1 MTEPV
6 VTKEQIRN
14 LILAEKLRPSDL
26 FGVEALTEDPA
37 VKGFVETE
45 KRGATAGEY
54 AHRKRTEEGFDK
66 TRQDLENKLKE
77 RDAEV
82 VRLKTEAAKGRVP
95 AIFDKAKTERKFS
108 ERQTK
113 FIKARLDRFSP
124 KDIDKLD
131 DELKT
136 WLDGEVEEE
145 AKLAKLYGIPDD
157 KKDEGDGGTKD
168 PGTGPDKTKPAG
180 DAKSKY
186 VDPKQNPFIKI

>member
-1 MTEPV
+1 MTDQV
-6 VTKEQIRN
+6 ITKEQIRT
-14 LILAEKLRPSDL
+14 LILAEKLKPSDL

-37 VKGFVETE
+37 VKGFVDTE
-45 KRGATAGEY
+45 KRNATAGEY

-66 TRQDLENKLKE
+66 TRQDLEGKLKE

-95 AIFDKAKTERKFS
+95 VLFDKAKTERKFS
-108 ERQTK
+108 ERQSK

-131 DELKT
+131 DELKS

-145 AKLAKLYGIPDD
+145 AKLAKLYGISED
-157 KKDEGDGGTKD
+157 KKDDGDGGTKD

-186 VDPKQNPFIKI
+186 LDPKLNPLL